1 MDPTTAE
8 IGWVVL
14 AQAYLGGLEP
24 LMHAA
29 SALGIPFFFFVTAA
43 VWWCASPRAG
53 LRLGLLLA
61 VSGGIN
67 AAAKLFFHTPRPYWL
82 SAEVQ
87 AHAVEPTF
95 SMPSGHAQNAV
106 CFWGYAAFLVRE
118 RWFSAVAV
126 GIIALTGISRVVLGV
141 HFPGDVLVGWVLGAA
156 ILLLFL
162 ALEGPAAAW
171 IGKYSPAKQAGL
183 AFSGSLL
190 LLALSAIPSLLFR
203 APIPEAWVLT
213 AAAPVDPWDLSNA
226 LYAAGAVFGIGAG
239 AAWEG
244 GRFSAGGGLR
254 TRAARLIIGIAGAAL
269 IWAVTIPLI
278 AAEPGPAVS
287 AATYLRAAALGLWI
301 SGAAPGLFA
310 RLGIA
315 E

>member
-1 MDPTTAE
+1 MDPATAE

-29 SALGIPFFFFVTAA
+29 SALGTPFFFFVIAA
-43 VWWCASPRAG
+43 VWWCANPRAG

-67 AAAKLFFHTPRPYWL
+67 AAAKLFFHTPRPYWM
-82 SAEVQ
+82 STEVQ

-106 CFWGYAAFLVRE
+106 CFWGYAAFLARE
-118 RWFSAVAV
+118 RWFLAVAI
-126 GIIALTGISRVVLGV
+126 GIVALTGISRVVLGV
-141 HFPGDVLVGWVLGAA
+141 HFPRDVLAGWLIGAA
-156 ILLLFL
+156 VLLVFL
-162 ALEGPAAAW
+162 ALEEPAAAW
-171 IGKYSPAKQAGL
+171 IGKFSPAKQAGL
-183 AFSGSLL
+183 AFSGSLI
-190 LLALSAIPSLLFR
+190 LLALSVIPFLLFR
-203 APIPEAWVLT
+203 APIPEAWNLT
-213 AAAPVDPWDLSNA
+213 AVDPWDLSNA

-244 GRFSAGGGLR
+244 GRFTAGGGLR
-254 TRAARLIIGIAGAAL
+254 QRAARLAAGIAGAAL
-269 IWAVTIPLI
+269 IWAVTAPLI
-278 AAEPGPAVS
+278 AAGPGPAVS
-287 AATYLRAAALGLWI
+287 TAVYLRAAALGLWI
-301 SGAAPGLFA
+301 SGAAPRLFD

-315 E
+315 G